1 MTEVFDP
8 GLALFSPDSAN
19 DPQPVYERL
28 RSECPVSPAT
38 GFMGD
43 GTTWYL
49 SRYEDVI
56 WAMRHPEVFS
66 SGAEAVSIGQAHPLI
81 PLQVDPP
88 EHAQYRRVLDP
99 EFSPKRMA
107 ELEPDV
113 RALTVELID
122 RFADSDGCDFHAE
135 LATPLPSTVFLRLL
149 GLPLSDVEQFMG
161 WRDDTVRPD
170 GVTAEE
176 QQERRNAAGAS
187 ITEYFEQGLDAK
199 LAEPSDDL
207 LTRIAHGSVNGRP
220 LTRDEQLGICHLQLI
235 AGLDTVT
242 ATLDCMVAYLAQ
254 HPERRHALIADP
266 TLVDKAVEELLRTET
281 PVQVVPRV
289 IAQDFELRGQQL
301 KAGDHAVLVIGA
313 ADTDPDEFEA
323 AGDVTFDRPT
333 NRHLA
338 FGGGPH
344 RCLGSHLARMEL
356 RVALDEFHRR
366 IPDYVLASDA
376 VVHYSPGIR
385 QADHLP
391 LVFVRN

>member
-8 GLALFSPDSAN
+8 GLALFSTDAAN
-19 DPQPVYERL
+19 DPHSVYARL
-28 RSECPVSPAT
+28 RSECPVSPAS

-49 SRYEDVI
+49 SRYEDII

-66 SGAEAVSIGQAHPLI
+66 SSAEAVSIGQAHPLI

-88 EHAQYRRVLDP
+88 EHAQFRRVLDP
-99 EFSPKRMA
+99 EFSPKRVA

-113 RALTVELID
+113 RALAVELIE
-122 RFADSDGCDFHAE
+122 RFVEADGCDFH
-135 LATPLPSTVFLRLL
+135 LDFATPLPSTVFLRLL
-149 GLPLSDVEQFMG
+149 GLPQSDLGEFMQ
-161 WRDDTVRPD
+161 WRDDTVRPA
-170 GVTAEE
+170 GATAEE
-176 QQERRNAAGAS
+176 QQARRNAAGAS
-187 ITEYFEQGLDAK
+187 ITRYFEQGLDTK
-199 LAEPSDDL
+199 RAEPGNDL

-220 LTRDEQLGICHLQLI
+220 FTRDEQLGICHLQLL

-254 HPERRHALIADP
+254 HPDRRRALIADP
-266 TLVDKAVEELLRTET
+266 ALVDKAVEELLRSET

-289 IAQDFELRGQQL
+289 VAQDFEFRGQQL

-313 ADTDPDEFEA
+313 ADTDPSEFDAPTE
-323 AGDVTFDRPT
+323 VTFDRPA

-366 IPDYVLASDA
+366 VPDYELAPGA
-376 VVHYSPGIR
+376 VVNYSPGIR

-391 LVFVRN
+391 LVFLRG

>member
-1 MTEVFDP
+1 
-8 GLALFSPDSAN
+8 
-19 DPQPVYERL
+19 
-28 RSECPVSPAT
+28 
-38 GFMGD
+38 
-43 GTTWYL
+43 L
-49 SRYEDVI
+49 SRYDDII

-66 SGAEAVSIGQAHPLI
+66 SGAEAVSVGQAHPLI

-88 EHAQYRRVLDP
+88 EHAHFRRVLDP
-99 EFSPKRMA
+99 EFSPKRVA

-113 RALTVELID
+113 RALTVELIE
-122 RFADSDGCDFHAE
+122 RFVDADGCDFHLE

-149 GLPLSDVEQFMG
+149 GLPQSDLDEFMQ
-161 WRDDTVRPD
+161 WRDDTVRPV
-170 GVTAEE
+170 GATAEE
-176 QQERRNAAGAS
+176 QQARRNAAGAS
-187 ITEYFEQGLDAK
+187 ITRYFEQGLDTK
-199 LAEPSDDL
+199 LAQPGDDL

-220 LTRDEQLGICHLQLI
+220 LTRDEQLGICHLQLL

-254 HPERRHALIADP
+254 HPDRRRALIADP
-266 TLVDKAVEELLRTET
+266 ILVDKAVEELLRTET

-289 IAQDFELRGQQL
+289 VAKDFELRGQQL

-313 ADTDPDEFEA
+313 ADTDPSEFDAPTE
-323 AGDVTFDRPT
+323 VTFDRPA

-366 IPDYVLASDA
+366 VPDYELAPGA
-376 VVHYSPGIR
+376 VVNYSPGIR

-391 LVFVRN
+391 LVFLRG